1 MAYTKTLV
9 SRNALSL
16 IRFLAVEDES
26 GRERAPQLAETGQC
40 PLSALIAAHLE
51 GWALRHSNLDLIALF
66 QLKRIDHRGG
76 QTHRQAIPPLRDLHG
91 SLRGYTLDI
100 VYPRLRFGNPAFVSE
115 NPVDRWPHDNCN
127 GSANHAKAVAPQERD
142 QRHYD

>member
-51 GWALRHSNLDLIALF
+51 GWALRHANLDLIALF
-66 QLKRIDHRGG
+66 QLERVDYRGG
-76 QTHRQAIPPLRDLHG
+76 QTHRQAIPPLCDLHG
-91 SLRGYTLDI
+91 SLFGYTFHI
-100 VYPRLRFGNPAFVSE
+100 VYPRSRFGNPAFMSE
-115 NPVDRWPHDNCN
+115 DPVDRWPHDNRN
-127 GSANHAKAVAPQERD
+127 GSANRAKAIA
-142 QRHYD
+142 

>member
-26 GRERAPQLAETGQC
+26 GRERSPQFAQTRQC

-51 GWALRHSNLDLIALF
+51 GSALRHSDLDLIALF
-66 QLKRIDHRGG
+66 QLESVDHRRR

-91 SLRGYTLDI
+91 SPPWIYILHCISKPTFWQ
-100 VYPRLRFGNPAFVSE
+100 PRLCV
-115 NPVDRWPHDNCN
+115 
-127 GSANHAKAVAPQERD
+127 
-142 QRHYD
+142 